1 MNLDSPHFQKKFDE
15 GESGLSKES
24 KEVLSKLIE
33 RARATEGTK
42 EEKLMFV
49 HAAIITIFAWEADG
63 KSFDTEDVYK
73 IFQSQAHFEAIF
85 KSDWYNS
92 KMQSMQD
99 RLDSWASFNQ
109 KL

>member
-1 MNLDSPHFQKKFDE
+1 MDLNSPDFQKKFEE
-15 GESGLSKES
+15 GESGLSEES

-33 RARATEGTK
+33 RAKTTEGTK